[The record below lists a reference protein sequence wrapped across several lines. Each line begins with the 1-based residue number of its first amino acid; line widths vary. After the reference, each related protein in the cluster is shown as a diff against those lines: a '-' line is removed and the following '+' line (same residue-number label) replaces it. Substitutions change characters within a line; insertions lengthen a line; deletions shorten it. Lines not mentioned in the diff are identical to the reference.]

1 MTNLK
6 KPGKIVPLIM
16 AVVIFLT
23 ALSAMLP
30 ESKLVSLAESSQSSK
45 MTDNFD
51 TIDKSWSFGNG
62 IVSKEIVADAFEG
75 DSALRI
81 SGEEGDSGEDFVR
94 NAILNSSYNA
104 DEKNVS
110 QIVEFRRNDTTIT
123 RWGIGLLAASTE
135 EDPVKLAEN
144 GSAYG
149 AMMCLADS
157 ETDSNHYKSW
167 LAIFKVVNG
176 EVNYLRF
183 TTAAQEWT
191 MPQWKQR
198 LQFDLTNE
206 GGIIQL
212 DARLFLYDENSGVW
226 TKDPT
231 HGVSFVDYDNPLVEA
246 GYQGIVYRRYP
257 DRPTTGTGKV
267 DIFNYYKK
275 GTVPELSDGS
285 FSITG
290 KPSRMLFERPATSE
304 AIQEQSSM
312 TMQFDSGL
320 AGKDLALSFMM
331 RDVTHDSIVPGEGQ
345 PGWTDQCGGY
355 QDFYFTSYNTP
366 EGKIVDPDNKDCD
379 LYTFYIKGTDDLKF
393 KIGMFGYTRKIY
405 VTDIKLVETD
415 ANHNPIN
422 GVNLADEYGD
432 LSDWSF
438 FKYEANKSGHVEFIN
453 TTATAGK
460 LFDIPDGFFTT
471 YPEPL
476 EKEQMI
482 YHTGN
487 SGAAPHLIQYVRVP
501 YVPGKA
507 YEFTGKL
514 KAWNSANYAV
524 GVSVQWR
531 SGAISMAECNGS
543 DTKLEANKVTG
554 DFKYTFKLPE
564 SYVSNKGTPQEELK
578 SIPLLDDGRVLLSIT
593 YQAGTCISTFARPS
607 FKEQGSNI
615 ELLRNADFRL
625 GFNDWQFLPSTL
637 GGIYRSGEILDE
649 TPDTYYS
656 GPGTGGEAKLMAFDA
671 NMFWAD
677 TNEEYLPN
685 EGEWWSKEMVKDEDE
700 LVNKSNLST
709 IEGII
714 HDAKGKTISG
724 ATLILS
730 SDERLIAKSDANG
743 YFKFENINPDTYEMS
758 LLLDDG
764 TLVLLED
771 YIFVEGNKIH
781 TINLTFAKGT
791 SNNGNTVINTDYTN
805 TDSEKSESKKDTSL
819 TLKYKSSTVDKKNDK
834 DRNNSASLNVV
845 AIIIIVSAVVLLA
858 GVSVT
863 GIIIYRRKKK
873 HID

>member
-1 MTNLK
+1 MANFK
-6 KPGKIVPLIM
+6 RSGKIVSLIS
-16 AVVIFLT
+16 AVAILLT
-23 ALSAMLP
+23 AVSAMLP
-30 ESKLVSLAESSQSSK
+30 VSKLVSSAESPQSTE

-51 TIDKSWSFGNG
+51 TIDKNWSFGNG

-81 SGEEGDSGEDFVR
+81 SGEEGDSGDDFVR
-94 NAILNSSYNA
+94 NAILNSSYNV

-110 QIVEFRRNDTTIT
+110 QIVEFRRNDETIT

-135 EDPVKLAEN
+135 SDPVKLAES

-149 AMMCLADS
+149 AIMCLADS
-157 ETDSNHYKSW
+157 GNDSNHYKSW
-167 LAIFKVVNG
+167 LAIFKVKNG
-176 EVNYLRF
+176 KAEYLAF

-198 LQFDLTNE
+198 LQLDLTNE

-212 DARLFLYDENSGVW
+212 DARLFLYDEDNGTWV
-226 TKDPT
+226 KDAT
-231 HGVSFVDYDNPLVEA
+231 HGVSVVDYDNPLVEA

-275 GTVPELSDGS
+275 GMVPDVSEGS
-285 FSITG
+285 FSVTG

-320 AGKDLALSFMM
+320 AGKDLAISFMI
-331 RDVTHDSIVPGEGQ
+331 RDVTDDGSLPREGH

-355 QDFYFTSYNTP
+355 QDFYFTNYNTP

-422 GVNLADEYGD
+422 GANLADEYGD

-438 FKYEANKSGHVEFIN
+438 FKYEAGKSGHVEFIN

-514 KAWNSANYAV
+514 KAWNSSSYAV
-524 GVSVQWR
+524 RVEIQWR
-531 SGAISMAECNGS
+531 SGGINVAECNGS
-543 DTKLEANKVTG
+543 DTKLETNNVTG
-554 DFKYTFKLPE
+554 DFKLTFKMPE
-564 SYVSNKGTPQEELK
+564 SYVSNKGTAQEEIK
-578 SIPLLDDGRVLLSIT
+578 SVPLLDDGRVLLSIT

-607 FKEQGSNI
+607 FKEQGSDV
-615 ELLRNADFRL
+615 ELLRNADFKL

-637 GGIYRSGEILDE
+637 GGVYRSGEILDE

-677 TNEEYLPN
+677 TNEEYLPD
-685 EGEWWSKEMVKDEDE
+685 EGEWWSKEMIKDEEE
-700 LVNKSNLST
+700 LENKSNLAT

-714 HDAKGKTISG
+714 HDAKGKPLSG
-724 ATLILS
+724 ATLFLS
-730 SDERLIAKSDANG
+730 SDEQMIAKSDAKG
-743 YFKFENINPDTYEMS
+743 YFRFENIAPDTYEIS

-764 TLVLLED
+764 TTVLLEE
-771 YIFVEGNKIH
+771 YIFAEGNKIH
-781 TINLTFAKGT
+781 TVNLTFAKST
-791 SNNGNTVINTDYTN
+791 NNNGNTVTDTDYTN
-805 TDSEKSESKKDTSL
+805 TASEKNDSKKNTSL
-819 TLKYKSSTVDKKNDK
+819 TLKNNNKPTNKKNDK
-834 DRNNSASLNVV
+834 TEDNSADSNI
-845 AIIIIVSAVVLLA
+845 AIIIITVAVVLLA
-858 GVSVT
+858 GATAT

-873 HID
+873 HIG